1 MLFATDI
8 VKIKNSGSN
17 YLPPQN
23 IDYPI
28 FGENVFSPI
37 DGIVVK
43 VENNIEDN
51 VPYSGHYPY
60 NTGNTIVIQKGNNYF
75 LLGHL
80 KKNSIRVKP
89 GDNINAN
96 DLLAEAGNSGY
107 SERPHIHIQLINSLT
122 DKYWTGTGISIEYK
136 GKNLYKNRLI
146 KI

>member
-23 IDYPI
+23 DDYPI
-28 FGENVFSPI
+28 FGEKVFSPM

-51 VPYSGHYPY
+51 IPYSGHYPY
-60 NTGNTIVIQKGNNYF
+60 NTGNTIVIQQGNNYF

-80 KKNSIRVKP
+80 KKDSIKVKE
-89 GDNINAN
+89 GDKIAAN
-96 DLLAEAGNSGY
+96 DLVAVAGNSGY
-107 SERPHIHIQLINSLT
+107 SERPHLHMQLINST
-122 DKYWTGTGISIEYK
+122 TENYWMGKGISIQFK
-136 GKNLYKNRLI
+136 KKNLYKNRVI
-146 KI
+146 DV